1 VIDRMVLPGD
11 DRWILQLFV
20 TIRAATEPVSEETV
34 RAYAERHAL
43 RGVTATNIRG
53 LLSGLVR
60 RGYLRPARR
69 RGGGFSAT
77 RQGRKAAAEA
87 RLRLAGLKALL
98 NGR

>member
-1 VIDRMVLPGD
+1 MEGKSLSDD

-20 TIRAATEPVSEETV
+20 TIRAAAEPVSEETV

-43 RGVTATNIRG
+43 RGVTATKIRG

-60 RGYLRPARR
+60 RGYLQPERS
-69 RGGGFSAT
+69 RGRGFSAT

-87 RLRLAGLKALL
+87 RLRLANLKARL